1 MKRSFYLQLFIGLAF
16 VLLSEMSYAGH
27 FKTVWSGNPYN
38 PMNFVIQKA
47 TINGTEMVAGDEIA
61 VFDVDGNGNEICVG
75 VTVLTQKITSSNPA
89 TLVAGEDD
97 GSGQPNGF
105 IPGHKIIYRLWDAQ
119 NSREITT
126 VFPTYNATLD
136 SVFTDRGT
144 VLLTSLSGFSP
155 VETSLDSLAT
165 CPGQVVVPILVKNMN
180 KVGSFALVLNTDP
193 EFFHYTG
200 YQNMN
205 DSLSGNVTVQDDSGA
220 IRISWHSSQSATIG
234 NDTLLELKFDAD
246 TVYTQITRDFTWD
259 TQNSYYATGDS
270 VRFGADFIDGKVT
283 IHPLPVTPDTITGPD
298 SLYKG
303 STNITY
309 KIRKLDNATSYGW
322 SLSPSNAGAITGADT
337 AATVNFSDTFTGMA
351 TLSVYGKNP
360 CGNGKTFSAEIHLFG
375 FASASAGANDTV
387 CGTKPYQL
395 NGSATNYKRIS
406 WETLGDGSFDD
417 STSLSAVYTPGDKDS
432 VTGSVRLV
440 LTAYA
445 LLEGGNNAS
454 DTLTLFFVKVPIA
467 HAGANDTICAGKTYT
482 LHGSAENYSS
492 IQWKTSGDGSFSN
505 NTNLNAVYTPGP
517 GDITVD
523 SVILTLQA
531 NPQAH
536 CNAVATDNMVLY
548 IRQMPEKPET
558 PQGPTFILQ
567 GTDNSTNYTIAPVKY
582 AKDYTWHLQPSG
594 AGSISGTGTT
604 GTVAWNSSFT
614 GTEAYVFVTV
624 SNGSCGSNS
633 SDSLKVRLSPV
644 GIPQHPDGKNVLVA
658 PNPTRGNIVITLK
671 NDAQDYE
678 LFVINAVGRTVMK
691 RAIYSGQK
699 QHQFPL
705 NLGELPTGI
714 YYLRFVNKNSI
725 VIKKVLITK

>member
-1 MKRSFYLQLFIGLAF
+1 MKRSFYLQLFLGLAL
-16 VLLSEMSYAGH
+16 VLFSEMSFAGH

-47 TINGTEMVAGDEIA
+47 TINGTDLVAGDEIA

-75 VTVLTQKITSSNPA
+75 VTILTQQITSSNPA

-97 GSGQPNGF
+97 SGNGSNGYT
-105 IPGHKIIYRLWDAQ
+105 PGHKIIYRLWDAQ

-144 VLLTSLSGFSP
+144 ALLTSLSGFSP

-180 KVGSFALVLNTDP
+180 NVGIFTLTLNTDP
-193 EFFHYTG
+193 KFFHYAG
-200 YQNMN
+200 YQNVN
-205 DSLSGNVTVQDDSGA
+205 NSLSGNVTVQDNSGT
-220 IRISWHSSQSATIG
+220 IRISWNSSPSATIG
-234 NDTLLELKFDAD
+234 NDTLLELKFNTD
-246 TVYTQITRDFTWD
+246 TVYTQITRNFTWD
-259 TQNSYYATGDS
+259 TQNSYYATSDS
-270 VRFGADFIDGKVT
+270 VMFGADFTNGKVT
-283 IHPLPVTPDTITGPD
+283 IHPLPATSDTLFGPD

-322 SLSPSNAGAITGADT
+322 SLSPSNAGTITGSDT
-337 AATVNFSDTFTGMA
+337 MVKVNFSDTYTGIA
-351 TLSVYGKNP
+351 TLSVYGENP
-360 CGNGKTFSAEIHLFG
+360 CGNGKTFSAGIHLFG
-375 FASASAGANDTV
+375 FASASAGTNDTV
-387 CGTKPYQL
+387 CGTKPYHL
-395 NGSATNYKRIS
+395 NGTATNYKRIS

-432 VTGSVRLV
+432 VTGSVKLV

-467 HAGANDTICAGKTYT
+467 HAGPNDTICAGKTYT

-492 IQWKTSGDGSFSN
+492 IQWKTSGDGSFSSN
-505 NTNLNAVYTPGP
+505 SVLNAVYTPGP
-517 GDITVD
+517 GDLMSD
-523 SVILTLQA
+523 SVVLTLQA
-531 NPQAH
+531 NPMAH
-536 CNAVATDNMVLY
+536 CNSVASDNMVLY

-567 GTDNSTNYTIAPVKY
+567 GTDISTNYTIAPVKY
-582 AKDYTWHLQPSG
+582 ATDYTWYLHPSE
-594 AGSISGTGTT
+594 AGSITGTSTT
-604 GTVAWNSSFT
+604 GTVTWNSNYT

-624 SNGSCGSNS
+624 SNGNCGNVT
-633 SDSLKVRLSPV
+633 SDSLKIMLSPV
-644 GIPQHPDGKNVLVA
+644 GIPQHLNDKNILVA
-658 PNPTRGNIVITLK
+658 PNPTRGKIFITLK
-671 NDAQDYE
+671 NSTQDYE

-691 RAIYSGQK
+691 KTINSGQK
-699 QHQFPL
+699 QQHFSL
-705 NLGELPTGI
+705 NLNNLPTGI
-714 YYLRFVNKNSI
+714 YYLRFVNNNGVI
-725 VIKKVLITK
+725 IKKVLINK